1 MQRDRQNRFRNGN
14 ATPKRQPADELKI
27 TPGQNHQPFVDIS
40 TPSPNSRKLGGRTAS
55 RKGSMKK
62 SKRAPAPPPPP
73 PPPQHMTNH
82 PAMMSSFHSTAQ
94 SNFMDSSQFINMN
107 STTAHMIGR
116 GPPKM
121 SANCKSSGNNRRR
134 PNVQAMLGASM
145 VRESLARASNLS
157 SLAGSKFNIMG
168 DSRYG
173 PQPGTDV
180 VSVPVLGDCNFEQKY
195 NVAMSMD
202 EHAIHNND
210 PAYTPMEKLHAL
222 RDVMSSI
229 TSKDGFIERET
240 FSQAFELSGNDFDG
254 YATNNGDIDGNAILI
269 DAVMDL
275 EVDGE
280 EKLRFIFETLDPD
293 NSGYVIEDQIIQLL
307 ESNFSAAHIDVV
319 GTDFKTVAGLMFKKA
334 QVQNESMT
342 YEQFKMVFAP
352 FINDSY
358 NLRKSAPIYTAPIR
372 PKSKFGAWY
381 SANKLRIW
389 WLLFYVILNNIAF
402 WVKWFSYEVDPAIG
416 WGLRIARANAQVA
429 MVNCV
434 FVLLPMCRSITQVMK
449 RSKFLWR
456 YIPFDDHI
464 AFHKISGSVLL
475 IAGLIHTTAHVFNEV
490 YLYLVA
496 TPDEVKRSIFVTRH
510 VSSFV
515 NGERPPFTTMLQ
527 SLPVWTGAILLVITC
542 ISFPLAAIP
551 KFRQGKFNLFWYSHM
566 LFGVFLVVLS
576 FHGAASW
583 LARCS
588 SYIWITPPFLIYLI
602 ERRFRYAKMF
612 AAPVRIME
620 AMELDGTVALF
631 MEKPRR
637 FVYRPGMYLFIN
649 CPLISSHEW
658 HPFTISSAPG
668 DNYISIHMRVCGD
681 WTQAMGRVISDCHER
696 KVLYPDIYLD
706 GPVGAP
712 TQDYH
717 RYKTVICVGGG
728 IGVTPF
734 ASILKDV
741 VHLWEDNRCSNCNHV
756 RHPGSFQIQKLYFH
770 WVTRGQESLSW
781 FEETMNQIAEMDRD
795 NVIETHQ
802 YLSTLKG
809 SENTSQLKMF
819 QEFVHEQ
826 TGKDFVSGLNTKQL
840 THFGRPDWDKVF
852 SEAKANH
859 PGEEVGVFYCGPHA
873 LEEILD
879 TTCKRYSS
887 SDPNGT
893 IFDFHSEKFA

>member
-1 MQRDRQNRFRNGN
+1 MNRERQSRKSRNTGGR
-14 ATPKRQPADELKI
+14 TPGRAPSNELKI
-27 TPGQNHQPFVDIS
+27 TPAQHTQPFVDIS
-40 TPSPNSRKLGGRTAS
+40 TPSPNSRNKRPNS
-55 RKGSMKK
+55 RKNSMRG
-62 SKRAPAPPPPP
+62 KRPPTRQAPPPPP
-73 PPPQHMTNH
+73 PPMGNS
-82 PAMMSSFHSTAQ
+82 AMMTSFHSTAK
-94 SNFMDSSQFINMN
+94 SNFMDSSQFLNMHN
-107 STTAHMIGR
+107 TNTHMIGR

-121 SANCKSSGNNRRR
+121 SANCKSSRGNHRRR

-145 VRESLARASNLS
+145 VRQSLARASNLS
-157 SLAGSKFNIMG
+157 SFAG
-168 DSRYG
+168 SRYG
-173 PQPGTDV
+173 PQPGSDV
-180 VSVPVLGDCNFEQKY
+180 VSVPVLGDCTFEQKY
-195 NVAMSMD
+195 SVAMSMD
-202 EHAIHNND
+202 EHVVNSND

-229 TSKDGFIERET
+229 TSKGGYIERET
-240 FSQAFELSGNDFDG
+240 FSQAFEVNGNEFDG
-254 YATNNGDIDGNAILI
+254 YATNNGEIDGNAILI

-293 NSGYVIEDQIIQLL
+293 NTGYVIEDQIVQLL

-319 GTDFKTVAGLMFKKA
+319 GTDFKTVAKLMFRKA
-334 QVQNESMT
+334 QVKDESMT
-342 YEQFKMVFAP
+342 FDQFKTVFAP
-352 FINDSY
+352 YINDSY
-358 NLRKSAPIYTAPIR
+358 NLRKTEPMYSAPIR

-389 WLLFYVILNNIAF
+389 WLLFYAILNNVAF
-402 WVKWFSYEVDPAIG
+402 WVKWFAYDVDPAIG

-456 YIPFDDHI
+456 YIPFDDSI

-475 IAGLIHTTAHVFNEV
+475 IAGLIHTVAHIFNEV
-490 YLYLVA
+490 YLYLIA
-496 TPDEVKRSIFVTRH
+496 TPDEIKRSIFVQRH

-527 SLPVWTGAILLVITC
+527 SLPVWTGVILLVITC

-566 LFGVFLVVLS
+566 LFGIFLVVLS
-576 FHGAASW
+576 FHGASSW
-583 LARCS
+583 LARSS

-637 FVYRPGMYLFIN
+637 FVYRPGMYMFVN

-668 DNYISIHMRVCGD
+668 DNYISVHIRVCGD
-681 WTQAMGRVISDCHER
+681 WTQALGRVIADCHER

-756 RHPGSFQIQKLYFH
+756 RHPGSFKIQKLYFH

-887 SDPNGT
+887 SDRNGT
-893 IFDFHSEKFA
+893 IFDFHSEKFS

>member
-1 MQRDRQNRFRNGN
+1 M
-14 ATPKRQPADELKI
+14 
-27 TPGQNHQPFVDIS
+27 
-40 TPSPNSRKLGGRTAS
+40 
-55 RKGSMKK
+55 
-62 SKRAPAPPPPP
+62 
-73 PPPQHMTNH
+73 
-82 PAMMSSFHSTAQ
+82 
-94 SNFMDSSQFINMN
+94 
-107 STTAHMIGR
+107 
-116 GPPKM
+116 
-121 SANCKSSGNNRRR
+121 
-134 PNVQAMLGASM
+134 
-145 VRESLARASNLS
+145 
-157 SLAGSKFNIMG
+157 
-168 DSRYG
+168 
-173 PQPGTDV
+173 
-180 VSVPVLGDCNFEQKY
+180 SVPVLGDCNFEQKY

-202 EHAIHNND
+202 ENANSGF
-210 PAYTPMEKLHAL
+210 TPMEKLHAL
-222 RDVMSSI
+222 RDVMTNI
-229 TSKDGFIERET
+229 TDKSGHIERET
-240 FSQAFELSGNDFDG
+240 FSQAFEVNGDEFDG
-254 YATNNGDIDGNAILI
+254 YATDNGTINGTAILV

-275 EVDGE
+275 EVGAE

-293 NSGYVIEDQIIQLL
+293 NSGYVIEDQIVQLL
-307 ESNFSAAHIDVV
+307 ESNFSAAHLDVV
-319 GTDFKTVAGLMFKKA
+319 GTDFKTVANLMFRKA
-334 QVQNESMT
+334 QVENDEMS
-342 YEQFKMVFAP
+342 YAQFVVVFGP
-352 FINDSY
+352 YINDSY
-358 NLRKSAPIYTAPIR
+358 NLRKSAPMYTSPIR
-372 PKSKFGAWY
+372 PKSKVGAFY
-381 SANKLRIW
+381 SSNKLRIW
-389 WLLFYVILNNIAF
+389 WLLAYFIVNNIAF
-402 WVKWFSYEVDPAIG
+402 WAKWFMYEVDPAIG
-416 WGLRIARANAQVA
+416 WGLRVARANAQVA
-429 MVNCV
+429 MLNCV

-449 RSKFLWR
+449 RSRFLWR

-475 IAGLIHTTAHVFNEV
+475 SAGIIHTLAHIANEY

-496 TPDEVKRSIFVTRH
+496 TPEEVKRSIFVTRH

-515 NGERPPFTTMLQ
+515 NDERPPFMTMLQ
-527 SLPVWTGAILLVITC
+527 SLPVWTGVILLTITC

-566 LFGVFLVVLS
+566 LFGPFLIVLS
-576 FHGAASW
+576 FHGACSW
-583 LARCS
+583 LARSS

-620 AMELDGTVALF
+620 AMELDGTIALF

-637 FVYRPGMYLFIN
+637 FEYRPGMYLFIN
-649 CPLISSHEW
+649 CPLLSSHEW

-668 DNYISIHMRVCGD
+668 DNYISIHMRACGD
-681 WTQAMGRVISDCHER
+681 WTKAMARVIADCHER
-696 KVLYPDIYLD
+696 KVLYPDVYLD

-741 VHLWEDNRCSNCNHV
+741 VHLWEDNRCLNCNHV
-756 RHPGSFQIQKLYFH
+756 RHPSSFKIQKLYFH

-802 YLSTLKG
+802 YLSSLKG

-840 THFGRPDWDKVF
+840 THFGRPDWDKIF
-852 SEAKANH
+852 SEAKAEH

-879 TTCKRYSS
+879 KTCKKYSS
-887 SDPNGT
+887 SDGT
-893 IFDFHSEKFA
+893 IFDFHSEKYGKMNTVVCTAGGWAGGSIRDLDSLVNLGEMHAKNTESAFLATYLASHLLAPGGLLVLTGATAALQATPGMVSYGVTKAATHHLVASAVSEFPEDSTVLAILPSTIDTPMNRKFMADADFSSWTKAEDIAEKILEWSEAPTAARPPSGHLITAITANNATSWEDVGNPFQ

>member
-1 MQRDRQNRFRNGN
+1 
-14 ATPKRQPADELKI
+14 
-27 TPGQNHQPFVDIS
+27 
-40 TPSPNSRKLGGRTAS
+40 
-55 RKGSMKK
+55 
-62 SKRAPAPPPPP
+62 
-73 PPPQHMTNH
+73 
-82 PAMMSSFHSTAQ
+82 
-94 SNFMDSSQFINMN
+94 
-107 STTAHMIGR
+107 
-116 GPPKM
+116 
-121 SANCKSSGNNRRR
+121 
-134 PNVQAMLGASM
+134 
-145 VRESLARASNLS
+145 
-157 SLAGSKFNIMG
+157 
-168 DSRYG
+168 
-173 PQPGTDV
+173 
-180 VSVPVLGDCNFEQKY
+180 
-195 NVAMSMD
+195 MSMD
-202 EHAIHNND
+202 EHAIHAVD
-210 PAYTPMEKLHAL
+210 SAYTPMDKLHAL
-222 RDVMSSI
+222 RDVMNSI
-229 TSKDGFIERET
+229 TSKDGYIERET
-240 FSQAFELSGNDFDG
+240 FSQAFEVNGNEFDG
-254 YATNNGDIDGNAILI
+254 YATGNGAIDGNAILI

-293 NSGYVIEDQIIQLL
+293 NTGYVIEDQIVQLL

-319 GTDFKTVAGLMFKKA
+319 GTDFKTVANLMFRKA
-334 QVQNESMT
+334 QVKNESMT
-342 YEQFKMVFAP
+342 FEQFKTVFAP
-352 FINDSY
+352 YINDSY
-358 NLRKSAPIYTAPIR
+358 NLRKSEPMYTAPIR

-389 WLLFYVILNNIAF
+389 WLLVYAILNNIAF
-402 WVKWFSYEVDPAIG
+402 WVKWFSYDVDPAIG

-449 RSKFLWR
+449 RSRFLWR
-456 YIPFDDHI
+456 YIPFDDSI

-475 IAGLIHTTAHVFNEV
+475 IAGLIHTVAHIFNEI

-496 TPDEVKRSIFVTRH
+496 TPEEVKRSIFVTRH

-527 SLPVWTGAILLVITC
+527 SLP
-542 ISFPLAAIP
+542 
-551 KFRQGKFNLFWYSHM
+551 
-566 LFGVFLVVLS
+566 
-576 FHGAASW
+576 
-583 LARCS
+583 
-588 SYIWITPPFLIYLI
+588 
-602 ERRFRYAKMF
+602 MF

-637 FVYRPGMYLFIN
+637 FVYRPGMYMFVN

-668 DNYISIHMRVCGD
+668 DNYISVHIRVCGD
-681 WTQAMGRVISDCHER
+681 WTQALGRVISDCHER

-741 VHLWEDNRCSNCNHV
+741 VHLWEDNRCTNCSHV
-756 RHPGSFQIQKLYFH
+756 RHPGSFKIQKLYFH

-781 FEETMNQIAEMDRD
+781 FEETMNQISEMDRD

-802 YLSTLKG
+802 YLSTVKG

-893 IFDFHSEKFA
+893 IFDFHSEKFS

>member
-1 MQRDRQNRFRNGN
+1 MGDTSADGLQDSDVR
-14 ATPKRQPADELKI
+14 APAEDLKI
-27 TPGQNHQPFVDIS
+27 TPGQNTQPFIDIS
-40 TPSPNSRKLGGRTAS
+40 TPSPNSRNKRSAS
-55 RKGSMKK
+55 RKGSMK
-62 SKRAPAPPPPP
+62 SKRMPAPPPPP
-73 PPPQHMTNH
+73 PPPMASQTGMV
-82 PAMMSSFHSTAQ
+82 SSFHSTA
-94 SNFMDSSQFINMN
+94 NFMDSSQFMNMN
-107 STTAHMIGR
+107 SSTTHFLGR

-121 SANCKSSGNNRRR
+121 SANCKSSRGNHRRR

-145 VRESLARASNLS
+145 VRQSLARASNLS
-157 SLAGSKFNIMG
+157 SFAG
-168 DSRYG
+168 SRYG
-173 PQPGTDV
+173 PQPGSDV

-202 EHAIHNND
+202 EHAINSNNS
-210 PAYTPMEKLHAL
+210 AYTPMEKLHAL

-229 TSKDGFIERET
+229 TM
-240 FSQAFELSGNDFDG
+240 
-254 YATNNGDIDGNAILI
+254 
-269 DAVMDL
+269 DA
-275 EVDGE
+275 E

-293 NSGYVIEDQIIQLL
+293 NTGYVIEDQIVQLL

-319 GTDFKTVAGLMFKKA
+319 GTDFKTVANLMFRKA
-334 QVQNESMT
+334 QVKNESMT
-342 YEQFKMVFAP
+342 YEQFKTVFAP
-352 FINDSY
+352 YINDSY
-358 NLRKSAPIYTAPIR
+358 NLRKSVPMYTAPIR

-389 WLLFYVILNNIAF
+389 WLLVYVIVNNIAF

-449 RSKFLWR
+449 RSRFLWR
-456 YIPFDDHI
+456 YIPFDDSI
-464 AFHKISGSVLL
+464 AFHKIAGSVLL
-475 IAGLIHTTAHVFNEV
+475 IAGLIHTVAHIFNEV
-490 YLYLVA
+490 YLYLIA
-496 TPDEVKRSIFVTRH
+496 TPEEIKRSIFVTRH

-527 SLPVWTGAILLVITC
+527 SLPVWTGAILLIITC

-566 LFGVFLVVLS
+566 LFGPFLIVLS

-583 LARCS
+583 LARSS

-637 FVYRPGMYLFIN
+637 FVYRPGMYMFVN

-668 DNYISIHMRVCGD
+668 DNYISVHIRVCGD
-681 WTQAMGRVISDCHER
+681 WTQALGRVIADCHER

-741 VHLWEDNRCSNCNHV
+741 VHLWEDNRCPNCSHV
-756 RHPGSFQIQKLYFH
+756 RHPGSFKIQKLYFH

-781 FEETMNQIAEMDRD
+781 FEETMNQISEMDRD

-802 YLSTLKG
+802 YLSTVKG

-893 IFDFHSEKFA
+893 IFDFHSEKFS